1 MVNFGS
7 WGLANQMFQ
16 FAVLYSMSKDLNKN
30 LVFFYNQNIKINK
43 FYKINLNYDSKYLNF
58 HNYDEKTFEYYDL
71 FTELNNNFFKN
82 KNINLSGFYQCD
94 KYFLKYKNDILDLY
108 SLNQEDE
115 RYICNLMLN
124 ANTKKLPTVSIHIRR
139 GDYSKYPGY
148 HIIVD
153 ISYRE
158 CISKFD
164 NHFFYIFSDD
174 YEWCKKYITPLVKF
188 YYISTEKDYIDLI
201 MMSKCDHNIIANS
214 TFFFFL
220 GGVVI

>member
-1 MVNFGS
+1 
-7 WGLANQMFQ
+7 MFQ

-153 ISYRE
+153 ISYYRE

-164 NHFFYIFSDD
+164 NHFFYIFR
-174 YEWCKKYITPLVKF
+174 
-188 YYISTEKDYIDLI
+188 
-201 MMSKCDHNIIANS
+201 
-214 TFFFFL
+214 
-220 GGVVI
+220 